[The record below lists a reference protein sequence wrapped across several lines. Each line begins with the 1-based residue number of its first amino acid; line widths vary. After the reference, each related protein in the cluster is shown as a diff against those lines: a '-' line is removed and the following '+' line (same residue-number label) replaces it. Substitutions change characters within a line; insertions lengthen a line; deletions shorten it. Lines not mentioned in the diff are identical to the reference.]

1 MSVTLAL
8 VLDDE
13 TAAYLQVLATG
24 QGRTAEE
31 VAALLVTDEVQREQ
45 AIDAELV
52 TRFDHHVAG
61 TGELADGSSATMS
74 AAYSSTEGRCLT
86 RARTSC

>member
-45 AIDAELV
+45 AIDADLV
-52 TRFDHHVAG
+52 SRFDHHVAG
-61 TGELADGSSATMS
+61 TGELADGPSATVG
-74 AAYSSTEGRCLT
+74 AAYSSGEGRCLT
-86 RARTSC
+86 RAHTSC